1 MRRAAIYSFGLLF
14 SLGLL
19 SITIE
24 RSKLKIDDVQTTV
37 SKSSDGS
44 LRKKSNEDRFEVD
57 VSISDK
63 NNASQSRVED
73 DPGED
78 EDKSS
83 YSSLLP
89 KKIISVI
96 GLESSGTRFVTSI
109 LAKAHGIPEY
119 REGSFSSDGM
129 KDGLLVQHFSLPWG
143 STCQAHPQHLIQNV
157 VLPGRCS
164 MRYDLLS
171 PTCKEMA
178 RDANM
183 TLSRKGNDIYPQ
195 RYNLDIVASK
205 EWYESKGVEQVF
217 VIVLRDQSISAE
229 SRLGHCNNQTLKD
242 EEEDIGT
249 EIIVRAINKY
259 VMGGGRRLSAS
270 SYESWY
276 KEMFWEETND
286 INDNDNNL
294 DDGGHRKL
302 SALPSG
308 NNVFLVSY
316 ESLLKLKEVYVKMMY
331 EALDIESDFMPSF
344 KDGNAKYVKVTTPS
358 RPEVKT
364 GNKNVNWPAG
374 GGKPPK

>member
-1 MRRAAIYSFGLLF
+1 MSPPC
-14 SLGLL
+14 
-19 SITIE
+19 
-24 RSKLKIDDVQTTV
+24 
-37 SKSSDGS
+37 
-44 LRKKSNEDRFEVD
+44 RK
-57 VSISDK
+57 
-63 NNASQSRVED
+63 
-73 DPGED
+73 
-78 EDKSS
+78 
-83 YSSLLP
+83 
-89 KKIISVI
+89 
-96 GLESSGTRFVTSI
+96 
-109 LAKAHGIPEY
+109 
-119 REGSFSSDGM
+119 
-129 KDGLLVQHFSLPWG
+129 
-143 STCQAHPQHLIQNV
+143 
-157 VLPGRCS
+157 
-164 MRYDLLS
+164 
-171 PTCKEMA
+171 MA

-229 SRLGHCNNQTLKD
+229 SRLGHCNDQILK
-242 EEEDIGT
+242 EEEEEIGT
-249 EIIVRAINKY
+249 EIIIRAINKY
-259 VMGGGRRLSAS
+259 VMGGVRRLSAS

-358 RPEVKT
+358 SPEVKK
-364 GNKNVNWPAG
+364 GNKNVNWLGG

>member
-1 MRRAAIYSFGLLF
+1 
-14 SLGLL
+14 
-19 SITIE
+19 
-24 RSKLKIDDVQTTV
+24 
-37 SKSSDGS
+37 
-44 LRKKSNEDRFEVD
+44 
-57 VSISDK
+57 
-63 NNASQSRVED
+63 
-73 DPGED
+73 
-78 EDKSS
+78 
-83 YSSLLP
+83 
-89 KKIISVI
+89 
-96 GLESSGTRFVTSI
+96 
-109 LAKAHGIPEY
+109 
-119 REGSFSSDGM
+119 
-129 KDGLLVQHFSLPWG
+129 
-143 STCQAHPQHLIQNV
+143 
-157 VLPGRCS
+157 
-164 MRYDLLS
+164 
-171 PTCKEMA
+171 MA

-229 SRLGHCNNQTLKD
+229 SRLGHCNDQILK
-242 EEEDIGT
+242 EEEEEIGT
-249 EIIVRAINKY
+249 EIIIRAINKY
-259 VMGGGRRLSAS
+259 VMGGVRRLSAS

-358 RPEVKT
+358 SPEVKK
-364 GNKNVNWPAG
+364 GNKNVNWLGG